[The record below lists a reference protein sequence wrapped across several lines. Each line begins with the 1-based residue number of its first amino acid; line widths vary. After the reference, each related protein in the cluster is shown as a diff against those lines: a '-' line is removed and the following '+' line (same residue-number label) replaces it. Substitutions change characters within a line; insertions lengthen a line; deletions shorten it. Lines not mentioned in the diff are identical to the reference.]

1 VVIITL
7 RARSYFGSNLTVVK
21 DMGIKSVKRKFE
33 AQLMTMPNVTGG
45 GIGEHS
51 GREIIIVFV
60 SHKVPK
66 EELDPRELIP
76 KSLEGYE
83 VHVDEIGAVT
93 AQ

>member
-1 VVIITL
+1 MTL
-7 RARSYFGSNLTVVK
+7 
-21 DMGIKSVKRKFE
+21 
-33 AQLMTMPNVTGG
+33 PNVTGV

-60 SHKVPK
+60 SNKVPE
-66 EELDPRELIP
+66 EELNPKEMIP

-83 VHVDEIGAVT
+83 VHVDEIGTVT

>member
-1 VVIITL
+1 MTL
-7 RARSYFGSNLTVVK
+7 
-21 DMGIKSVKRKFE
+21 
-33 AQLMTMPNVTGG
+33 PNVTGV

-51 GREIIIVFV
+51 GREILIVFV

>member
-1 VVIITL
+1 MTL
-7 RARSYFGSNLTVVK
+7 
-21 DMGIKSVKRKFE
+21 
-33 AQLMTMPNVTGG
+33 PNVTGV

-60 SHKVPK
+60 SHKVP
-66 EELDPRELIP
+66 EAQLDPREIIP

>member
-7 RARSYFGSNLTVVK
+7 RARSYFGSNPTVVK

-33 AQLMTMPNVTGG
+33 DQLMTLPNVTGV

>member
-1 VVIITL
+1 MTL
-7 RARSYFGSNLTVVK
+7 
-21 DMGIKSVKRKFE
+21 
-33 AQLMTMPNVTGG
+33 PNVTGV

-60 SHKVPK
+60 SHKVPE

-83 VHVDEIGAVT
+83 VHVDEVGAVT

>member
-1 VVIITL
+1 MTL
-7 RARSYFGSNLTVVK
+7 
-21 DMGIKSVKRKFE
+21 
-33 AQLMTMPNVTGG
+33 PNVTGV

>member
-1 VVIITL
+1 MTL
-7 RARSYFGSNLTVVK
+7 
-21 DMGIKSVKRKFE
+21 
-33 AQLMTMPNVTGG
+33 PNVTGV

-60 SHKVPK
+60 SHKVP
-66 EELDPRELIP
+66 EAQLDPREMIP

-83 VHVDEIGAVT
+83 VHVDEIGTVT